1 MSKPKGTTPAIG
13 IVGLGAMGDWIA
25 ERLLSRGYTVYGP
38 SEPGSARE
46 VAESAEVILS
56 VVGDSDALEEAAAG
70 PDGILAG
77 LSAGKVYVDL
87 CTVSPEASRELAGRV
102 AARGASMLAAP
113 VSGNLVAAEEG
124 SVAIIVGGD
133 ADAFERVEPVL
144 RELGGTVTFI
154 GERVKALRL
163 SLAVNVSHAVQ
174 ALGLSEG
181 ARLAEHGGVD
191 RTVALDVLKRS
202 AIGSPML
209 RADAPPE
216 LPDKAWF
223 DVLELLGAARVL
235 GYEHRDI
242 AVLFQT
248 FSEMI
253 AEAA

>member
-1 MSKPKGTTPAIG
+1 MSKPKGTTAAIG
-13 IVGLGAMGDWIA
+13 IVGLGTLGDRIA

-38 SEPGSARE
+38 AEPGSARE
-46 VAESAEVILS
+46 VVASGDVIFS
-56 VVGDSDALEEAAAG
+56 VVSDTDALEEATAG

-77 LSAGKVYVDL
+77 LSAGKAYVDL
-87 CTVSPEASRELAGRV
+87 GTVSPEASNELAGRL

-113 VSGNLVAAEEG
+113 VSGNLVAGEKG

-133 ADAFERVEPVL
+133 ADAFERVEPIL
-144 RELGGTVTFI
+144 RELGGTVIFV
-154 GERVKALRL
+154 GERVKALL
-163 SLAVNVSHAVQ
+163 LNLAVNVSHAVQ

>member
-1 MSKPKGTTPAIG
+1 MSMPEGTTAAIG
-13 IVGLGAMGDWIA
+13 IVGLGTLGDRIA
-25 ERLLSRGYTVYGP
+25 ERLLSRGYTVYGH
-38 SEPGSARE
+38 SEPGSAGE
-46 VAESAEVILS
+46 VVASADVIFS
-56 VVGDSDALEEAAAG
+56 VVSDTDALEEATAG

-87 CTVSPEASRELAGRV
+87 GTVSPEASNELAGRI

-113 VSGNLVAAEEG
+113 VPRSLDGEEEG
-124 SVAIIVGGD
+124 RVAIIVGGD
-133 ADAFERVEPVL
+133 ADAFERVEPIL
-144 RELGGTVTFI
+144 RELGGTVTFV
-154 GERVKALRL
+154 GERVKALL
-163 SLAVNVSHAVQ
+163 LNLAINVSHAVQ

-209 RADAPPE
+209 RSDAPPE

>member
-1 MSKPKGTTPAIG
+1 MSKPIDTTAAIG
-13 IVGLGAMGDWIA
+13 IVGLGTMGDWIA

-46 VAESAEVILS
+46 VVASADVIFS
-56 VVGDSDALEEAAAG
+56 VVSDTDALDEATAG
-70 PDGILAG
+70 QDGILAG
-77 LSAGKVYVDL
+77 VSAGKVYVDQG
-87 CTVSPEASRELAGRV
+87 TVSPEAGNELAGRI

-113 VSGNLVAAEEG
+113 VSGSLAAGEEG

-133 ADAFERVEPVL
+133 ADAFERVEPIL
-144 RELGGTVTFI
+144 RELGGTVTFV
-154 GERVKALRL
+154 GERVKALL
-163 SLAVNVSHAVQ
+163 LNLAVNVSHAVQ

-216 LPDKAWF
+216 LPDKTWF